1 MQRAFNRPVR
11 NPINPMKNGER
22 MENAMKKK
30 ALFVL
35 DEFERI
41 YSEEIVRQ
49 IKEVVDIYAPVQT
62 TQDIKEH
69 PEILSECQLIF
80 SGWGAPKM
88 DEEFLAHAPKL
99 EYVFYGAGTIR
110 YMVSDAFWRRG
121 IRVSSAWAVNA
132 IPVSEYTLSQIL
144 FALKSGY
151 QFSRAYTKARG
162 RSQVGQVAFSGAY
175 ESTVGLISLG
185 MIARLVAQRLR
196 TFDVKILAY
205 DPFVTAEQ
213 AQELGVTLCSLQEL
227 FSRSDVVSLHTPWLK
242 ETENMITGEM
252 FASMKQGATFINSA
266 RGAVI
271 REPEMIE
278 VLQRRPDLQAVLD
291 VTYPEPP
298 AQDSPLWT
306 MENVLLTPHIAGS
319 MGNECHRHAKAMLQ
333 ECVRYLSG
341 EPMQYEISE
350 EKAKIMA

>member
-1 MQRAFNRPVR
+1 
-11 NPINPMKNGER
+11 
-22 MENAMKKK
+22 
-30 ALFVL
+30 
-35 DEFERI
+35 
-41 YSEEIVRQ
+41 
-49 IKEVVDIYAPVQT
+49 
-62 TQDIKEH
+62 
-69 PEILSECQLIF
+69 
-80 SGWGAPKM
+80 
-88 DEEFLAHAPKL
+88 
-99 EYVFYGAGTIR
+99 
-110 YMVSDAFWRRG
+110 
-121 IRVSSAWAVNA
+121 
-132 IPVSEYTLSQIL
+132 
-144 FALKSGY
+144 
-151 QFSRAYTKARG
+151 
-162 RSQVGQVAFSGAY
+162 
-175 ESTVGLISLG
+175 

-306 MENVLLTPHIAGS
+306 METSCSLRISPAVW
-319 MGNECHRHAKAMLQ
+319 AMSATAMPRP
-333 ECVRYLSG
+333 CSRSVCG
-341 EPMQYEISE
+341 I
-350 EKAKIMA
+350 